1 MRFCRK
7 GKLIPRY
14 VGQYEILQHV
24 GEVVYEL
31 ALLAELATVHP
42 VFHVSM
48 LKKWLD
54 DPTSILPIEDWG
66 LMKI

>member
-1 MRFCRK
+1 MRFGGK
-7 GKLIPRY
+7 GKLSLRY
-14 VGQYEILQHV
+14 IGIYEILQHFGKV
-24 GEVVYEL
+24 AYEL
-31 ALLAELATVHP
+31 ALPAGLASVHP